1 MRLLISALCATL
13 LSCLIPQHSFA
24 QNEFV
29 NLDFETFIPGA
40 FDPYFGTLPG
50 WGSAGLIGHVGLA
63 PDQVLLRNNPQN
75 PITGVYSYS
84 LISGLETDGGGN
96 PTGGT
101 RGTGISQTGLV
112 PVGSVSLRLHAF
124 SRSQENWSA
133 TLGGEELLFTEIAPN
148 EYGAN
153 YPANFAGTVRRLSIR
168 TVDDFPFDLDDV
180 YLDFSPPRLGLD
192 NITFSSQPVEFPPLL
207 GDANLD
213 RVVNFADIPAFIAVL
228 SSGDYQREA
237 DCDQDEVVD
246 FADIPAFVGILTN
259 Q

>member
-29 NLDFETFIPGA
+29 NLDFETFIPGE
-40 FDPYFGTLPG
+40 FGPDFGTLPG
-50 WGSAGLIGHVGLA
+50 WGGGSLIPHAGLA
-63 PDQVLLRNNPQN
+63 PLDFLFENREVDPV
-75 PITGVYSYS
+75 TGVYSY
-84 LISGLETDGGGN
+84 LLASGFRIDDSGN
-96 PTGGT
+96 PLSNALFGAS
-101 RGTGISQTGLV
+101 ISQTGLV
-112 PVGSVSLRLHAF
+112 PAGSVSLRLYA
-124 SRSQENWSA
+124 SESPENWGVSLS
-133 TLGGEELLFTEIAPN
+133 TQELLFTEVGPN

-153 YPANFAGTVRRLSIR
+153 FPANFAGTTRRLGIGTNGGFYNS
-168 TVDDFPFDLDDV
+168 DDL
-180 YLDFSPPRLGLD
+180 FSFSHITIAFD
-192 NITFSSQPVEFPPLL
+192 NITFSSQPVEFPTLL

-213 RVVNFADIPAFIAVL
+213 GIIDFSDIPAFIAVL

-237 DCDQDEVVD
+237 DCDQNEVVD